1 MYSQVMEK
9 KMKTKSYSELMELKT
24 FEERFEYLKIK
35 GYVGEITHG
44 GHRYLNQQL
53 YSSNRWQRLRKQII
67 MRDDGCDL
75 AIPDRQIHGK
85 IVIHHINPI
94 SLDDLVRQAAII
106 FDPENLITVAYATH
120 EAIHY
125 SSIDMLPKD
134 YIPRRENDTCPW
146 R

>member
-1 MYSQVMEK
+1 
-9 KMKTKSYSELMELKT
+9 MKTTMMNKRYSELILLKN
-24 FEERFEYLKIK
+24 FEDRFEYLKIK

-53 YSSNRWQRLRKQII
+53 YSSPRWQRLRKQII
-67 MRDDGCDL
+67 VRDGGCDL
-75 AIPDRQIHGK
+75 ACPDRPIHGK

-94 SLDDLVRQAAII
+94 SVDDLIRQAGII
-106 FDPENLITVAYATH
+106 FDPENLITVSYNTH

-125 SSIDMLPKD
+125 GDIDLIPKD
-134 YIPRRENDTCPW
+134 YIPRTENDTCPW

>member
-1 MYSQVMEK
+1 MMNKRYSDLILFEK
-9 KMKTKSYSELMELKT
+9 
-24 FEERFEYLKIK
+24 FEDRFEYLKIK

-53 YSSNRWQRLRKQII
+53 YSSQRWQRLRKQII
-67 MRDDGCDL
+67 IRDGGCDL
-75 AIPDRQIHGK
+75 GCPDRPIHGK

-94 SLDDLVRQAAII
+94 SVDDLIRQAGII
-106 FDPENLITVAYATH
+106 FDPENLITVSYNTH

-125 SSIDMLPKD
+125 GDIDLIPKD
-134 YIPRRENDTCPW
+134 YIPRTENDTCPW

>member
-1 MYSQVMEK
+1 
-9 KMKTKSYSELMELKT
+9 MKTMMNKRYSELILIEK
-24 FEERFEYLKIK
+24 FEDRFEYLKIK

-53 YSSNRWQRLRKQII
+53 YSSPRWQRLRKQII
-67 MRDDGCDL
+67 IRDGGCDL
-75 AIPDRQIHGK
+75 ACPDRPIHGK

-94 SLDDLVRQAAII
+94 SVDDLIRQAGII
-106 FDPENLITVAYATH
+106 FDPENLITVSYNTH

-125 SSIDMLPKD
+125 GDIDLIPKD
-134 YIPRRENDTCPW
+134 YIPRTENDTCPW

>member
-1 MYSQVMEK
+1 MK
-9 KMKTKSYSELMELKT
+9 KTKSYSELIALKN
-24 FEERFEYLKIK
+24 FEERFDYLKVN

-53 YSSNRWQRLRKQII
+53 YSSSRWKRLRNQII
-67 MRDDGCDL
+67 MRDNGCDL
-75 AIPDRQIHGK
+75 ACPDRPIHGK
-85 IVIHHINPI
+85 VVIHHINPI

-106 FDPENLITVAYATH
+106 FDPENLITVSYDTH

-125 SSIDMLPKD
+125 SNKDMLQKD
-134 YIPRRENDTCPW
+134 YIPRSENDTCPW

>member
-1 MYSQVMEK
+1 MMNK
-9 KMKTKSYSELMELKT
+9 RYSELILIEK
-24 FEERFEYLKIK
+24 FEDRFEYLKIK

-53 YSSNRWQRLRKQII
+53 YSSPRWQRLRKQII
-67 MRDDGCDL
+67 IRDGGCDL
-75 AIPDRQIHGK
+75 ACPDRPIHGK

-94 SLDDLVRQAAII
+94 SVDDLIRQAGII
-106 FDPENLITVAYATH
+106 FDPENLITVSYNTH

-125 SSIDMLPKD
+125 GDIDLIPKD
-134 YIPRRENDTCPW
+134 YIPRTENDTCPW

>member
-1 MYSQVMEK
+1 MMNKRYSDLILLEK
-9 KMKTKSYSELMELKT
+9 
-24 FEERFEYLKIK
+24 FEDRFEYLKIK

-53 YSSNRWQRLRKQII
+53 YSSPRWQRLRKQII
-67 MRDDGCDL
+67 IRDGGCDL
-75 AIPDRQIHGK
+75 ACPDRPIHGK

-94 SLDDLVRQAAII
+94 SVDDLIRQAGII
-106 FDPENLITVAYATH
+106 FDPENLITVSYNTH

-125 SSIDMLPKD
+125 GDIDLIPKD
-134 YIPRRENDTCPW
+134 YIPRTENDTCPW

>member
-1 MYSQVMEK
+1 MES
-9 KMKTKSYSELMELKT
+9 KSYSELIRLKT

-44 GHRYLNQQL
+44 GHRYLNQKL

-94 SLDDLVRQAAII
+94 SVDDLVRQSPII
-106 FDPENLITVAYATH
+106 FDPENLITVDYNTH

-125 SSIDMLPKD
+125 SNIDMLPKD

>member
-1 MYSQVMEK
+1 MTT
-9 KMKTKSYSELMELKT
+9 MKTMMNKRYSELILLKN
-24 FEERFEYLKIK
+24 FEDRFEYLKIK

-53 YSSNRWQRLRKQII
+53 YSSPRWQRLRKQII
-67 MRDDGCDL
+67 VRDGGCDL
-75 AIPDRQIHGK
+75 ACPDRPIHGK

-94 SLDDLVRQAAII
+94 SVDDLIRQAGII
-106 FDPENLITVAYATH
+106 FDPENLITVSYNTH

-125 SSIDMLPKD
+125 GDIDLIPKD
-134 YIPRRENDTCPW
+134 YIPRTENDTCPW

>member
-1 MYSQVMEK
+1 
-9 KMKTKSYSELMELKT
+9 MKTMMNKRYSELILLKN
-24 FEERFEYLKIK
+24 FEDRFEYLKIK

-53 YSSNRWQRLRKQII
+53 YSSPRWQRLRKQII
-67 MRDDGCDL
+67 VRDGGCDL
-75 AIPDRQIHGK
+75 ACPDRPIHGK

-94 SLDDLVRQAAII
+94 SVDDLIRQAGII
-106 FDPENLITVAYATH
+106 FDPENLITVSYNTH

-125 SSIDMLPKD
+125 GDIDLIPKD
-134 YIPRRENDTCPW
+134 YIPRTENDTCPW